1 MRTRQT
7 QPIGPIGQIARR
19 LTPVWGAC
27 LALALTLASCAG
39 IPGASRAPATST
51 PKLGVSATAQT
62 TRSASAFVCANP
74 PGSHATYAY
83 IGADSQMALVTGCA
97 APIVVRAAAGRQF
110 APVAFSRAGKWLLAW
125 DGSAGAVDPNGQSC
139 LALIAVSGGAVTPT
153 TYCNPSPV
161 GAPWSQ
167 WVSFIGW
174 ASDASFY
181 LAATAQD
188 ASVTVS
194 FVSLP
199 QLTQVAVTK
208 LTWVASVANADEPSG
223 IALRGGALYYGG
235 YMSTSEGGA
244 WLHRFSLTTQT
255 DTRSVR
261 LGLAGFGGCQVD
273 NVPCQWTGPWAIN
286 RDGNTIAY
294 HNPGPTQSMSDT
306 SEEAN
311 TPLYMSAS
319 DGSGA
324 RRLFPN
330 QVVGKGFNQ
339 PTFSPDGQYLVT
351 SFASANP
358 AQAPAVIFERLSS
371 GATTTAPNGLEWQSW
386 TSQPG
391 VAVMFNTTTSGGPDY
406 IMHLELFNIATG
418 ARTPLQPG
426 SRSYVWA

>member
-1 MRTRQT
+1 
-7 QPIGPIGQIARR
+7 
-19 LTPVWGAC
+19 
-27 LALALTLASCAG
+27 
-39 IPGASRAPATST
+39 
-51 PKLGVSATAQT
+51 
-62 TRSASAFVCANP
+62 
-74 PGSHATYAY
+74 
-83 IGADSQMALVTGCA
+83 
-97 APIVVRAAAGRQF
+97 VRAAAGRQF
-110 APVAFSRAGKWLLAW
+110 VPVAFSPTGKWLLAW
-125 DGSAGAVDPNGQSC
+125 DGSADMQDESAQSC
-139 LALIAVSGGAVTPT
+139 LALIAVSSGAVTPT
-153 TYCNPSPV
+153 KLCNPSPV

-167 WVSFIGW
+167 WYSFIGW

-199 QLTQVAVTK
+199 QLTQAAVTK

-261 LGLAGFGGCQVD
+261 LGLAGLGGCQVED
-273 NVPCQWTGPWAIN
+273 VPCQWTGPWAISP
-286 RDGNTIAY
+286 DGNTIAY
-294 HNPGPTQSMSDT
+294 HNPGPKQSMSDT
-306 SEEAN
+306 SVEAN

-319 DGSGA
+319 DGSNA

-330 QVVGKGFNQ
+330 QALGEGFNH

-351 SFASANP
+351 TFASAVP
-358 AQAPAVIFERLSS
+358 AQAPAVVFERLST
-371 GATTTAPNGLEWQSW
+371 GATTIAPNGLQWQSW

-391 VAVMFNTTTSGGPDY
+391 VAVMDNINTSSGPDY
-406 IMHLELFNIATG
+406 TLHLELYNVATG

-426 SRSYVWA
+426 SRSYLWA